1 MAHPIPPRYSPA
13 ELIAELREAAEEIA
27 PELNGIRPEETL
39 EGESA
44 QTLEEMLD
52 ALRRIA
58 GGAPNPQE
66 IARTA
71 LDAKAPLRPFGKAR
85 KGTGKVVSKI
95 TDKPAARAPERGLP
109 EAPGKPPMKRPPQA
123 PLKPAFGNPPPG
135 KPSVNRTA
143 PGKTASGK
151 TSFGKPPGKPHKPVR

>member
-1 MAHPIPPRYSPA
+1 MAQPIPPRYSPA

-58 GGAPNPQE
+58 DGAPSPQV
-66 IARTA
+66 IARAT

-85 KGTGKVVSKI
+85 KS
-95 TDKPAARAPERGLP
+95 AARPSAQAAPK
-109 EAPGKPPMKRPPQA
+109 APGKPLA
-123 PLKPAFGNPPPG
+123 
-135 KPSVNRTA
+135 
-143 PGKTASGK
+143 
-151 TSFGKPPGKPHKPVR
+151 GKPPVKAAARPFDKPFDKPPGRPAGKGPVKGPKPPR

>member
-1 MAHPIPPRYSPA
+1 MAQTIPPRYSPA

-44 QTLEEMLD
+44 QTLEEMQE

-66 IARTA
+66 IARAA
-71 LDAKAPLRPFGKAR
+71 LSAKAPLRPFGKPR
-85 KGTGKVVSKI
+85 GTVVKMPKPRPDASKP
-95 TDKPAARAPERGLP
+95 DAA
-109 EAPGKPPMKRPPQA
+109 
-123 PLKPAFGNPPPG
+123 
-135 KPSVNRTA
+135 KPS
-143 PGKTASGK
+143 ASRPNASK
-151 TSFGKPPGKPHKPVR
+151 PNTSKSNVSRPKFPPKR

>member
-85 KGTGKVVSKI
+85 KATSKVAGNS
-95 TDKPAARAPERGLP
+95 AARAPERSSP
-109 EAPGKPPMKRPPQA
+109 EAPGRPPMKGPPQA
-123 PLKPAFGNPPPG
+123 PVKPAFGKPPPG
-135 KPSVNRTA
+135 KSSVGKTFPGKAA
-143 PGKTASGK
+143 PGKPSL
-151 TSFGKPPGKPHKPVR
+151 KPHKPVR